1 MLAEEKALLAL
12 DLDGEFGRLEA
23 VATEEVP
30 HSAMVWAYEASL
42 IARLKAGE
50 QNAFEEL
57 VNEYQPLVYALTLHA
72 LGNAEDARDATQET
86 FLKIYRHFDRFRGDA
101 SLKTWICRIAIN
113 QAHSTER
120 WWRRRRRDVTRSLD
134 EPADESG
141 GVSTQLTSPTAT
153 PESQAIARER
163 RRQLE
168 QALAGL
174 KKDFRLAVVLRDIQ
188 GLSYEEIA
196 SILEISVG
204 TVKSRIARGREM
216 LRTSIKQ
223 QGQQGRMALLT
234 GCRED

>member
-12 DLDGEFGRLEA
+12 DLEGELGRFDA
-23 VATEEVP
+23 VAAEEVP

-42 IARLKAGE
+42 IARLRAGE
-50 QNAFEEL
+50 QSAFEEL
-57 VNEYQPLVYALTLHA
+57 VTEYQPLVYALILHTV
-72 LGNAEDARDATQET
+72 GNAEDARDATQET
-86 FLKIYRHFDRFRGDA
+86 FLKIYRHFDRFRGEA

-120 WWRRRRRDVTRSLD
+120 WWRRRRRDMTRSLD
-134 EPADESG
+134 EPADEFGS
-141 GVSTQLTSPTAT
+141 VNERFTSHTLT
-153 PESQAIARER
+153 PEAQAMERER
-163 RRQLE
+163 RRHLM

-196 SILEISVG
+196 GILEISVG

-216 LRTSIKQ
+216 LRASLKQ
-223 QGQQGRMALLT
+223 QSGNDFLT
-234 GCRED
+234 RCHED